1 MAAKSIEWYVF
12 DVLSVM
18 MRLKRR
24 ADCVWRIE
32 KLPVDLEALR
42 FGVDPR
48 LGFDGEYVFFALND
62 EFNLGIPGVGRP
74 VVGLYSVGGKFLK
87 DKLLGKSA
95 FEIREKGV
103 AVEKHGGRRAGHRTK
118 KPDIMHVEFE
128 GGEVIEGAHL
138 GERSNYLRIY

>member
-1 MAAKSIEWYVF
+1 MNAERVERN
-12 DVLSVM
+12 VLYGFSVM
-18 MRLKRR
+18 IGLERC

-87 DKLLGKSA
+87 DKLLGKSTL
-95 FEIREKGV
+95 EIREKV
-103 AVEKHGGRRAGHRTK
+103 IAVEKHEGRRAGH
-118 KPDIMHVEFE
+118 H
-128 GGEVIEGAHL
+128 G
-138 GERSNYLRIY
+138 